1 MTTLL
6 IVESPAKCKKIEEYL
21 GTGYR
26 CIATFGHFRDLPDL
40 KHVDIS
46 KDFKPRFSLM
56 GSKSSQTKKLKDA
69 IAASK
74 EVMLATDDD
83 REGEGIAWH
92 VCDYFGLSFQHTKR
106 IVFREITKSAVL
118 HAVANPKKLDMLMVD
133 AQQAR
138 QILDLVVGFK
148 LSPVLWQ
155 NISQRTKTGL
165 SAGRCQTPALRLVYD
180 NQKEIDSAPGD
191 RRYDTTGYF
200 GSKNI
205 PFVLNRNFESEDEAE
220 KFLCD
225 SVPYSHILSKSPMAR
240 SSKPPPKPFT
250 TSSVQQA
257 ANNELRISPKDTM
270 KSLQSLYEAGHIT
283 YMRTDSAKYSLEF
296 IGDAKSFVN
305 KKWGDKFIM
314 QDIERN
320 LSSGTGNDTGKKA
333 KGDPMTQDAHE
344 AIRPTKVSIQE
355 LEAGD
360 LTPRDIRVYG
370 LVWRNTVE
378 SCMANAEFNV
388 LKCELSAPQECSYKY
403 VSDQL
408 VFPGWKIVKG
418 GDDGDHLFGYLSV
431 LQEGTICK
439 YNKITSKLA
448 LKNLKQHFSEAR
460 LVQMLEKKGIGRPS
474 TFSSLVDKI
483 QSRGYVS
490 KQNVAGKSVKC
501 TDFELVGNELEEIET
516 ERTFGNEKGKLVIQP
531 LGVLVLEFLLKHFSR
546 TFDYEYTRIMED
558 RLDEVAKGSC
568 VWHSICRDCL
578 EDIESSSVSLTTS
591 DKVGIKIDKHHTYIV
606 GKNGPVIKC
615 TEGSK
620 VTFKSVRDDIDMSV
634 LENGGYKLDEIV
646 AADNKSGSFLG
657 KIDGEPVSL
666 KSGKYGA
673 YIQWKGGTKSLSS
686 LGLSSD
692 GITLE
697 QVTQALKGN
706 TTSTSGNGIIRS
718 YTDSLSLRSGKY
730 GPYVFF
736 RSKGMSKPRF
746 INLKGFKANPETC
759 DVQVMIQWLKEEHK
773 LTSI

>member
-21 GTGYR
+21 GPGYK

-40 KHVDIS
+40 KHVDIANN
-46 KDFKPRFSLM
+46 FKPRFSLM
-56 GSKSSQTKKLKDA
+56 GTKSSQIKKLKDA
-69 IAASK
+69 IAASSD
-74 EVMLATDDD
+74 VLLATDDD

-118 HAVANPKKLDMLMVD
+118 HAVANPKRLDMLMVD

-191 RRYDTTGYF
+191 KKYDTTGYF
-200 GSKNI
+200 GDKNI

-225 SVPYSHILSKSPMAR
+225 SVPYSHVLSKAPIAK

-270 KSLQSLYEAGHIT
+270 KSLQSLYEAGYIT

-296 IGDAKSFVN
+296 ISEAKSFVN
-305 KKWGDKFIM
+305 KKWGEKFIM
-314 QDIERN
+314 PDIESN
-320 LSSGTGNDTGKKA
+320 LSSSTSKDTGKKG
-333 KGDPMTQDAHE
+333 KGDPKTQDAHE
-344 AIRPTKVSIQE
+344 AIRPTKVALQE
-355 LEAGD
+355 LKGGD

-378 SCMANAEFNV
+378 SCMANAEFNI
-388 LKCELSAPQECSYKY
+388 LKCELSAPQDCSYKY
-403 VSDQL
+403 ASEQL
-408 VFPGWKIVKG
+408 IFPGWKAVKG
-418 GDDGDHLFGYLSV
+418 GDDGDRLFGYLS
-431 LQEGTICK
+431 LLKEGTICK

-483 QSRGYVS
+483 QSRGYVT
-490 KQNVAGKSVKC
+490 KQNVPGKTMKC
-501 TDFELVGNELEEIET
+501 IDYELVGNELEEIET

-531 LGVLVLEFLLKHFSR
+531 LGILVLEFLLKHFSQ
-546 TFDYEYTRIMED
+546 TFDYQYTRIMED
-558 RLDEVAKGSC
+558 RLDEVAKGTC
-568 VWHSICRDCL
+568 VWHNICRECL
-578 EDIESSSVSLTTS
+578 EDIESSSELLTSS
-591 DKVGIKIDKHHTYIV
+591 DKVSIKIDKNHTYIV

-620 VTFKSVRDDIDMSV
+620 TTFKSVRDDIDIAV
-634 LENGGYKLDEIV
+634 LEKGGYKLNEIV
-646 AADNKSGSFLG
+646 THERPSGTYLG
-657 KIDGEPVSL
+657 NIDGEPASL
-666 KSGKYGA
+666 RTGKFGP

-686 LGLSSD
+686 LGLSMEE
-692 GITLE
+692 ITIE

-706 TTSTSGNGIIRS
+706 LSSSSGSGVLRS

-736 RSKGMSKPRF
+736 RTKGMSKPRF

-759 DVQVMIQWLKEEHK
+759 DEQVMIQWLKDEHK